1 MRAPPVPVAIRLR
14 DGLILRGHEW
24 SRDGPAV
31 VFVHDL
37 GDDLDAWGPTT
48 AGVAEHG
55 FRVISVEL
63 RGHGLS
69 DGEPDAESLR
79 DDMVAMLD
87 EITASFG
94 PVALVAYGSVTE
106 TLLFLDAAC
115 GAPVQVMIAPL
126 PRAPKAIDWRTTRS
140 AMRLVLRGALN
151 QQVSEHVGFIYPRM
165 MGQKLQVTGASGCA
179 GPALLMDQPQLVE
192 HLVMF
197 LRRYL
202 TGYHL
207 SWIADHAD
215 QIDAARVQRMAE
227 DGGTSS

>member
-1 MRAPPVPVAIRLR
+1 MPVAIRLR

-37 GDDLDAWGPTT
+37 GDDLDAWGSLT
-48 AGVAEHG
+48 AGVAAHG

-69 DGEPDAESLR
+69 DGEPDPEALR
-79 DDMVAMLD
+79 DDMLAMLG

-106 TLLFLDAAC
+106 AMLFLDAAS
-115 GAPVQVMIAPL
+115 GVPVQVMVAPL
-126 PRAPKAIDWRTTRS
+126 PLTPKAIDWRTTRS

-151 QQVSEHVGFIYPRM
+151 QEVSEHVGFIYPRM
-165 MGQKLQVTGASGCA
+165 MGQKLQVSGASERV
-179 GPALLMDQPQLVE
+179 GPDLLIDQPQLVE
-192 HLVMF
+192 HIVMF

-202 TGYHL
+202 TGHHL

-215 QIDAARVQRMAE
+215 QIEAVRAERLTADART
-227 DGGTSS
+227 DS